1 MFTPV
6 VPSGGLVGWVFL
18 NRTLDKQ
25 TAAFDQSPAPQRD
38 TAYFEQKIGSVRTA
52 ADLVS
57 DRRLMRVALG
67 AFGLGDDVNNRAFIQ
82 KVLESSTSDP
92 GALANRLPDERYKQL
107 ADAFGFGGAGP
118 GATTRAGFGADIT
131 ARYRDRLFEAA
142 VGDEDQSMQLALN
155 AKRELAALAADPGTD
170 TTKWLRVMGTP
181 ALRQVFETALGL
193 PQGFAQL
200 PLDRQVEEFQGRSRS
215 ALKLNSLSDLTNPA
229 ALEQVLRRYLI
240 QDQVSQID
248 VLPPGA
254 TALSLLLG

>member
-6 VPSGGLVGWVFL
+6 IPSGGLVGWTFL

-25 TAAFDQSPAPQRD
+25 TAAFDRSPVTQRD
-38 TAYFEQKIGSVRTA
+38 TAYFEQTIGSVRRA

-57 DRRLMRVALG
+57 DRRLLRVALG

-82 KVLESSTSDP
+82 KVLEGGTSDP
-92 GALANRLPDERYKQL
+92 GALANRLSDERYKQL
-107 ADAFGFGGAGP
+107 ANAFGFDGTEP
-118 GATTRAGFGADIT
+118 GATTRAGFGAEIA

-155 AKRELAALAADPGTD
+155 AKRELSTLAADPGAD

-181 ALRQVFETALGL
+181 ALRQVFETALGM

-200 PLDRQVEEFQGRSRS
+200 PLDRQVEEFQCRARS
-215 ALKLNSLSDLTNPA
+215 ALKLEHLSDLSDPMM
-229 ALEQVLRRYLI
+229 LEQVLRRYLI
-240 QDQVSQID
+240 QDQVRQID
-248 VLPPGA
+248 VLTPGA
-254 TALSLLLG
+254 TALGLLTG